1 MLAQAPEAVLGFRI
15 GSADPI
21 ELDLPVLIGRSPRP
35 PRVVAGVTPRL
46 IGVESRDQE
55 VSSTH
60 VQLEQVGDTVVVTDL
75 RSTNG
80 TLVSSREG
88 LQSRLKP
95 GESVVV
101 LPGARVDIGDG
112 NIIEITPARDE
123 P

>member
-1 MLAQAPEAVLGFRI
+1 
-15 GSADPI
+15 
-21 ELDLPVLIGRSPRP
+21 
-35 PRVVAGVTPRL
+35 
-46 IGVESRDQE
+46 
-55 VSSTH
+55 
-60 VQLEQVGDTVVVTDL
+60 QVGDTVVVTDM

-80 TLVSSREG
+80 TFVSSREG

-95 GESVVV
+95 GESIVV